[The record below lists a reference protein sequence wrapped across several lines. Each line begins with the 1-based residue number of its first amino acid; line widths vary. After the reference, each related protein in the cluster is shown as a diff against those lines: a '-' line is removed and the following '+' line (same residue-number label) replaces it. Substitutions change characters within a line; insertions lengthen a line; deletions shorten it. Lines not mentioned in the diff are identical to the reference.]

1 MASLPVLNSETG
13 VRTFFLKTTQVKGKP
28 LDLFRMIGIEGWGTA
43 ESLFNP
49 VLDNQS
55 ILLMGKLRC
64 QGHPEPGLEPWH
76 QAMTREAGFLGLSF
90 IPWAWRQ
97 RLELEG

>member
-1 MASLPVLNSETG
+1 
-13 VRTFFLKTTQVKGKP
+13 
-28 LDLFRMIGIEGWGTA
+28 MIGIEGWGTA

-64 QGHPEPGLEPWH
+64 QGHAEPGLESWH
-76 QAMTREAGFLGLSF
+76 QAMTREAWFLGLYPLYRGPGDRGWSWKDEGWGTRVGPGWGGQ
-90 IPWAWRQ
+90 ISPELCSYLVQVWR
-97 RLELEG
+97 